1 MQSLFP
7 DLEPQ
12 NPLSYVMLK
21 PIDDVLA
28 ARREQGITTL
38 PLDVTEI
45 FSNLRN
51 RIGGE
56 SG

>member
-7 DLEPQ
+7 DLEPG
-12 NPLSYVMLK
+12 NPVFYVTMK

-28 ARREQGITTL
+28 AKRQQGITTL
-38 PLDVTEI
+38 PLDVAEI
-45 FSNLRN
+45 YAILRN
-51 RIGGE
+51 RINGE